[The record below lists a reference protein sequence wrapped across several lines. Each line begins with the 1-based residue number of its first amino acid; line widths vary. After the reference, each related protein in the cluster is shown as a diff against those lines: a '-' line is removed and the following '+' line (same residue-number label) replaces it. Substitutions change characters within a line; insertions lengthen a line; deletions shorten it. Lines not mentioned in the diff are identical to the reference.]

1 MACTM
6 TSMYE
11 RMRQEIVVGGGVEEE
26 TNKPSTSR
34 AILSAVVIGA
44 LLVWLG
50 LKNVWTLVF
59 VIGLLASIFL
69 HEVGHFVT
77 ARRTGMK
84 ATQFFM
90 GFGPRLWSRH
100 KGEVEYGFRAIPL
113 GAFVR
118 IIGMNGLD
126 EVEPEDEQR
135 AYRNKSFPRQLL
147 VITAGSLMHM
157 IIALALFIGVYAFAG
172 RYDNTGT
179 VAVVRAP
186 EAGSPAAL
194 AGIREGD
201 IVVALG
207 ADKVTTRTELV
218 DAIVEQAPGSA
229 VEVVIQR
236 DGVEE
241 ILTTT
246 LASNPMDANIAYLGI
261 ATSST
266 GYVKQSLV
274 NSLRYGVGDVVRTA
288 GNSVKGVV
296 SALNPMNSVRALQ
309 DSGENLATR
318 PTTVVGASQIG
329 GKLGEDEGLKAV
341 LLLLASVNVFVGV
354 FNMFPLLPFDGGHAA
369 IAAYERVRS
378 RRGERYRA
386 DINKMIPLTTIVM
399 GLMGF
404 LLFVGLY
411 LDITQPL

>member
-1 MACTM
+1 M

-34 AILSAVVIGA
+34 AVLSAVVIGA

>member
-1 MACTM
+1 M

-147 VITAGSLMHM
+147 VITAGSLMHLV
-157 IIALALFIGVYAFAG
+157 IALALFIGVYAFAG

-274 NSLRYGVGDVVRTA
+274 NSFWYGAGDVVRTA

>member
-1 MACTM
+1 M

-34 AILSAVVIGA
+34 AVLSAVVIGA

-147 VITAGSLMHM
+147 VITAGSLMHLV
-157 IIALALFIGVYAFAG
+157 IALALFIGVYAFAG

-179 VAVVRAP
+179 VVVVRAP

>member
-1 MACTM
+1 M

-11 RMRQEIVVGGGVEEE
+11 RMRQEVVVGGGAQAAPDA
-26 TNKPSTSR
+26 PSTSR
-34 AILSAVVIGA
+34 AVLSALVIGA

-59 VIGLLASIFL
+59 VAGLLASVFL

-126 EVEPEDEQR
+126 EVEPEDEVR

-157 IIALALFIGVYAFAG
+157 IIALALFIGVYGFAG
-172 RYDNTGT
+172 RYDDTGS

-207 ADKVTTRTELV
+207 KDKVTTRNELV
-218 DAIVEQAPGSA
+218 DAIVEQAPGNA
-229 VEVVIQR
+229 VEVVVQR
-236 DGVEE
+236 NGVQE

-266 GYVKQSLV
+266 GFVKQSLT
-274 NSLRYGVGDVVRTA
+274 NSFVYGVGDVVRTA

-296 SALNPMNSVRALQ
+296 GALNPMNSVRALR

-329 GKLGEDEGLKAV
+329 GQLGKDEGLKAV

-369 IAAYERVRS
+369 IAAYERLRS

>member
-1 MACTM
+1 M

-11 RMRQEIVVGGGVEEE
+11 RMRQEVVVGGGAEESPDA
-26 TNKPSTSR
+26 PSTSR
-34 AILSAVVIGA
+34 AVLSAIVIGA

-59 VIGLLASIFL
+59 VAGLLLSIFL

-90 GFGPRLWSRH
+90 GFGPRIWSRH

-126 EVEPEDEQR
+126 EVEPEDEVR

-172 RYDNTGT
+172 RYDDTGS

-207 ADKVTTRTELV
+207 KDKVTSRTELV
-218 DAIVEQAPGSA
+218 EAIVEQAPGNA
-229 VEVVIQR
+229 VEVVVQR
-236 DGVEE
+236 NGVEE
-241 ILTTT
+241 IFTTT

-266 GYVKQSLV
+266 GYVKQSLA
-274 NSLRYGVGDVVRTA
+274 NSLVYGVGDVVRTA

-329 GKLGEDEGLKAV
+329 GQLGKDEGLKAV
-341 LLLLASVNVFVGV
+341 LLLLASVNVFVGI

-369 IAAYERVRS
+369 IAAYERIRS

>member
-1 MACTM
+1 M

-11 RMRQEIVVGGGVEEE
+11 RIRQEAVVGGGVEESPDA
-26 TNKPSTSR
+26 PSTSR
-34 AILSAVVIGA
+34 AVLSALVIGA

-59 VIGLLASIFL
+59 VAGLLASIFL

-126 EVEPEDEQR
+126 EVEPEDEAR

-157 IIALALFIGVYAFAG
+157 LIALALFIGVYGFAG
-172 RYDNTGT
+172 RYDDTGS

-207 ADKVTTRTELV
+207 KDKVTTRNELV
-218 DAIVEQAPGSA
+218 EAIVEQAPGNA
-229 VEVVIQR
+229 VEVVVQR
-236 DGVEE
+236 NGVQE

-266 GYVKQSLV
+266 GFVKQSLTKSFV
-274 NSLRYGVGDVVRTA
+274 YGVGDVVRTA

-296 SALNPMNSVRALQ
+296 SALNPLNSVRALR

-329 GKLGEDEGLKAV
+329 GQLGKDEGLKAV

-378 RRGERYRA
+378 RRGKRYRA

>member
-1 MACTM
+1 MACAM

-11 RMRQEIVVGGGVEEE
+11 RMRQEVVVGGGSEESPDA
-26 TNKPSTSR
+26 PSTSR
-34 AILSAVVIGA
+34 AVLSAIVIGA

-59 VIGLLASIFL
+59 VAGLLLSIFL

-90 GFGPRLWSRH
+90 GFGPRIWSRH
-100 KGEVEYGFRAIPL
+100 KGDVEYGFRAIPL

-126 EVEPEDEQR
+126 EVEPEDEVR

-172 RYDNTGT
+172 RYDDTGS

-207 ADKVTTRTELV
+207 KDKVTSRTELV
-218 DAIVEQAPGSA
+218 EAIVEQAPGNA
-229 VEVVIQR
+229 VEVVVQR
-236 DGVEE
+236 NGVEE
-241 ILTTT
+241 IFTTT

-266 GYVKQSLV
+266 GYVKQSLA
-274 NSLRYGVGDVVRTA
+274 NSLVYGVGDVVRTA

-296 SALNPMNSVRALQ
+296 SALNPLNSVRALQ

-329 GKLGEDEGLKAV
+329 GQLGKDEGLKAV
-341 LLLLASVNVFVGV
+341 LLLLASVNVFVGI

-369 IAAYERVRS
+369 IAAYERIRS

>member
-11 RMRQEIVVGGGVEEE
+11 RMRQEVVVGGGAQEE

-34 AILSAVVIGA
+34 AVLSAIIIGA

-59 VIGLLASIFL
+59 VVGLLMSIFL

-126 EVEPEDEQR
+126 EVEPADEQR

-241 ILTTT
+241 TLTTT

-274 NSLRYGVGDVVRTA
+274 NSFWYGAGDVVRTA

>member
-1 MACTM
+1 MAYAM

-11 RMRQEIVVGGGVEEE
+11 RIRQEAVVGGGVEESPDE
-26 TNKPSTSR
+26 PSTSR
-34 AILSAVVIGA
+34 AVLSALVIGA

-59 VIGLLASIFL
+59 VAGLLLSIFL

-126 EVEPEDEQR
+126 EVEPEDEAR

-157 IIALALFIGVYAFAG
+157 LIALALFIGVYGFAG
-172 RYDNTGT
+172 RYDDTGS

-207 ADKVTTRTELV
+207 KDKVTTRNELV
-218 DAIVEQAPGSA
+218 EAIVEQAPGSA
-229 VEVVIQR
+229 VEVVVQR
-236 DGVEE
+236 NGVQE

-266 GYVKQSLV
+266 GFVKQSLTKSFV
-274 NSLRYGVGDVVRTA
+274 YGVGDVVRTA

-296 SALNPMNSVRALQ
+296 GALNPMNSVRALR

-329 GKLGEDEGLKAV
+329 GQLGKDEGLKAV

-369 IAAYERVRS
+369 IAAYERLRS

>member
-1 MACTM
+1 M

-11 RMRQEIVVGGGVEEE
+11 RMRQEIVVGGGAEEE
-26 TNKPSTSR
+26 SNAPSTSR
-34 AILSAVVIGA
+34 AVLAALVIGS

-50 LKNVWTLVF
+50 MKNGWTLVF
-59 VIGLLASIFL
+59 VAGLLVSIFL
-69 HEVGHFVT
+69 HELGHFVT

-90 GFGPRLWSRH
+90 GFGPRLWSRQ

-126 EVEPEDEQR
+126 EVEPEDEPR
-135 AYRNKSFPRQLL
+135 AYRNQSFPRQLL

-157 IIALALFIGVYAFAG
+157 FIALVLFVGVYGFAG
-172 RYDNTGT
+172 RYDDTGK
-179 VAVVRAP
+179 VAVVHAP
-186 EAGSPAAL
+186 QAGSPASM

-201 IVVALG
+201 IVVALNKN
-207 ADKVTTRTELV
+207 KVTTRNELV
-218 DAIVEQAPGSA
+218 EAIVAKVPGEV
-229 VEVVIQR
+229 VEVVVLR
-236 DGVEE
+236 NGVEK
-241 ILTTT
+241 TVTAT
-246 LASNPMDANIAYLGI
+246 LAGNPMNTSIAYLGI

-266 GYVKQSLV
+266 GYVKQSLSDSV
-274 NSLRYGVGDVVRTA
+274 VHGVGDVVRTA
-288 GNSVKGVV
+288 GNSVKGVIG
-296 SALNPMNSVRALQ
+296 ALNPMNSVHALR
-309 DSGENLATR
+309 DSGQNLASR

-329 GKLGEDEGLKAV
+329 GQLGKDQGLKAV

-411 LDITQPL
+411 LDITKPL

>member
-11 RMRQEIVVGGGVEEE
+11 RMRQEVVVGGGAQEE

-34 AILSAVVIGA
+34 AVLSAIVIGG

-59 VIGLLASIFL
+59 VIGLLVSIFL

-147 VITAGSLMHM
+147 VITAGSLMHLV
-157 IIALALFIGVYAFAG
+157 IALALFIGVYAFAG
-172 RYDNTGT
+172 RYDDTGT

-266 GYVKQSLV
+266 GYVKQPLV
-274 NSLRYGVGDVVRTA
+274 NSFWYGAGDVVRTA